1 MEASNR
7 SGVAK
12 SQNQQQQ
19 QPTTFTSAT
28 TSQPQMHAQLNHQ
41 ISTSGA
47 PPPIAKQV
55 ADGITLT
62 SHSPDSGSGLL
73 YTSNSS
79 NRSLSNMNS
88 GKEENFQNLQTFST
102 GTTNK
107 PIDQHQGRYVC
118 RRTVANSSSH
128 GKTRPYSQGDFLE
141 RRRSVILVSRNNSV
155 QLASSQKKLFNFNSY
170 PYRSQEKEKSKSLL
184 SLRNVSNSSKSNS
197 KSFLAD
203 DDKECKD
210 FIKPQSDCGGSMNNN
225 NGNVVEIPSVKVV
238 EVQRYSIT
246 TKNTIGNSTSSS
258 NNKTC
263 TIDKLDHSNSGEGVV
278 SNSRKNCVKSK

>member
-1 MEASNR
+1 
-7 SGVAK
+7 
-12 SQNQQQQ
+12 
-19 QPTTFTSAT
+19 
-28 TSQPQMHAQLNHQ
+28 
-41 ISTSGA
+41 
-47 PPPIAKQV
+47 
-55 ADGITLT
+55 
-62 SHSPDSGSGLL
+62 
-73 YTSNSS
+73 
-79 NRSLSNMNS
+79 MNS